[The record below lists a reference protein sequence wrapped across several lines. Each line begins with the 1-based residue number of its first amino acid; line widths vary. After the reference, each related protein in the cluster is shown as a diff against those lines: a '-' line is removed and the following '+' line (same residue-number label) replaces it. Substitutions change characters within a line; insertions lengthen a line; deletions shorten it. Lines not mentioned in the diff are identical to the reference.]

1 MQLVVCVVWLWR
13 FTTEMFNFTFDV
25 VMSVLVGCYLFV
37 NDSIVL
43 FFFLLACCF
52 ISLNKIN
59 TTAATRVSH
68 APAPLHLTQPACR

>member
-52 ISLNKIN
+52 ISLNKIYII
-59 TTAATRVSH
+59 TTTTSSSYVQVLRV
-68 APAPLHLTQPACR
+68 C

>member
-43 FFFLLACCF
+43 LFFCSLVVSFLS
-52 ISLNKIN
+52 IK
-59 TTAATRVSH
+59 
-68 APAPLHLTQPACR
+68 